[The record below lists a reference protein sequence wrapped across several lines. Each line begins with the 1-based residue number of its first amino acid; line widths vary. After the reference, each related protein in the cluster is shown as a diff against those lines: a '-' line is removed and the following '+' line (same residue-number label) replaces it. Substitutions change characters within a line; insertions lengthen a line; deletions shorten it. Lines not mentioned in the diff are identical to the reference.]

1 LKVTGNDN
9 LIEEG
14 ESAIVELCLNT
25 LEDLFL
31 EGKVKEVEDDSL
43 ILAKEL
49 TTMQRHELDYN

>member
-1 LKVTGNDN
+1 
-9 LIEEG
+9 LIKEWEC
-14 ESAIVELCLNT
+14 AVVELSLNT

-31 EGKVKEVEDDSL
+31 EGEVKEVENDSL

>member
-1 LKVTGNDN
+1 M
-9 LIEEG
+9 IEEG
-14 ESAIVELCLNT
+14 ESAIVELCLDT

-49 TTMQRHELDYN
+49 TTGNSENDRVGDLTGGS

>member
-1 LKVTGNDN
+1 MIK
-9 LIEEG
+9 EG
-14 ESAIVELCLNT
+14 ESAIVELCLDT

-49 TTMQRHELDYN
+49 TTGNSENDRVGDLTGGS

>member
-1 LKVTGNDN
+1 LKVGGNDN

>member
-1 LKVTGNDN
+1 

-14 ESAIVELCLNT
+14 ESAIVELCLDT